1 MDVAAPRYQ
10 PRARA
15 QPYQDRD
22 SNNNNTNGAAAAD
35 DSGPECK
42 LRTSAKV
49 HVNGA
54 LTSKTA
60 ESLTRRKFQR
70 TATNPDGD
78 GGFRKPSIPASATRR
93 TLVDRRPSEG
103 ARKRNI
109 NLREGMRVPSGP
121 RDFPSSP
128 GKRYAQTW
136 LGIRVA
142 QLLAAYMAKKW

>member
-22 SNNNNTNGAAAAD
+22 NNGAPAAD
-35 DSGPECK
+35 DSGAEGKPV
-42 LRTSAKV
+42 TSAKV

-54 LTSKTA
+54 LTPKTA

-70 TATNPDGD
+70 TAANPDSD

-93 TLVDRRPSEG
+93 TVVDRRPSEG
-103 ARKRNI
+103 ARI

-121 RDFPSSP
+121 REFPGSP
-128 GKRYAQTW
+128 GKRYAYKHCR
-136 LGIRVA
+136 RVG
-142 QLLAAYMAKKW
+142 QLLRVCAAEQ